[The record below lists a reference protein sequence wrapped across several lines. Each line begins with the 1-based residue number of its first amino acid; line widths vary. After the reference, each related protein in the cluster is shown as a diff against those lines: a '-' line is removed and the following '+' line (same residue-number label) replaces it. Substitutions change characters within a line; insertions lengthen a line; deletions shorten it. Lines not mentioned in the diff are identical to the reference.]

1 MEKFSIIENIGHAEF
16 FKQFMKLEGWLP
28 IEEYFYTN
36 KLCPGALDWVLV
48 LGIEE
53 NGYQW
58 LPMVAEYC
66 TCENMDN
73 PEENQ
78 GWYSLDDNRLDDA
91 VHILFFRPLPVQSQ
105 DYLEEYIQDVMK
117 KTGKMADKDII
128 LSKISKD
135 AEFFQKKY
143 FLKVTNK

>member
-1 MEKFSIIENIGHAEF
+1 MEKFSIVENIGHAEF

-58 LPMVAEYC
+58 LPMVAEYR

-73 PEENQ
+73 PEEKQ
-78 GWYSLDDNRLDDA
+78 GWYSNDTRLDDC
-91 VHILFFRPLPVQSQ
+91 VHILFFRSLPTQSQ

>member
-1 MEKFSIIENIGHAEF
+1 M
-16 FKQFMKLEGWLP
+16 
-28 IEEYFYTN
+28 
-36 KLCPGALDWVLV
+36 CPGAIDWVLV

-73 PEENQ
+73 PEEKQ
-78 GWYSLDDNRLDDA
+78 GWYSNDNRLDDA
-91 VHILFFRPLPVQSQ
+91 VHILFFRPLPIQSQ

-117 KTGKMADKDII
+117 KTGKMANKDII
-128 LSKISKD
+128 ISKISKD

>member
-1 MEKFSIIENIGHAEF
+1 MGKFSIVENIGHAES
-16 FKQFMKLEGWLP
+16 FKQFMKLGGWLP

-36 KLCPGALDWVLV
+36 KLYPGALDWVLV

-73 PEENQ
+73 PEEKQ
-78 GWYSLDDNRLDDA
+78 GWYSNDTRLDDA
-91 VHILFFRPLPVQSQ
+91 VHILFFRLLPTQSQ
-105 DYLEEYIQDVMK
+105 NYLEEYIQDVMK

>member
-1 MEKFSIIENIGHAEF
+1 MEKFSIVENIGHAEF

-58 LPMVAEYC
+58 LPMVAEYR

-73 PEENQ
+73 PEEKQ
-78 GWYSLDDNRLDDA
+78 GWYSNDNRLDDS
-91 VHILFFRPLPVQSQ
+91 VHILFFRSLPTQSQ